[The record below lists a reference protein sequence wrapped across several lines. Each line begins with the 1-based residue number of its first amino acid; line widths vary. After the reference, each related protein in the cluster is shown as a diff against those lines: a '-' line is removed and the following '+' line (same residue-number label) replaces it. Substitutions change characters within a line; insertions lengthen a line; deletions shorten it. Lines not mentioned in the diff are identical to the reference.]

1 MEWKTG
7 IIEDLTIIDLEKHED
22 SRGYLIETFRSD
34 ELPTSI
40 IPAMSYVSITN
51 PGQSR
56 GPHEHVHQTDVFSF
70 VGPGNFRFVAWDN
83 RKKSPTYGIFQ
94 EHTFGEIKPATIIVP
109 PGIIHGY
116 INTSDKAA
124 TVINYPDRLYMGEKK
139 VEDVD
144 EIRHES
150 DLNSPFKL

>member
-1 MEWKTG
+1 MEWKEGT
-7 IIEDLTIIDLEKHED
+7 IEDLTIIDLQKHED

-34 ELPTSI
+34 ELPSSI

-56 GPHEHVHQTDVFSF
+56 GPHEHVYQTDVFSF
-70 VGPGNFRFVAWDN
+70 VGPGDFRLALWDN
-83 RKKSPTYGIFQ
+83 RENSSTYGVYQ
-94 EHTFGEIKPATIIVP
+94 EYIVGETKPATVIVP
-109 PGIIHGY
+109 PGVVHGY
-116 INTSDKAA
+116 VNISDKAA
-124 TVINYPDRLYMGEKK
+124 TVINYPDKLYMGENKS
-139 VEDVD
+139 EAVD